1 MSEFLTKD
9 DFHEYVIKNRDRQDN
24 NKTEIIDT
32 LQTAIADLK
41 VDITKDVDSVG
52 GRVTKLEDDNKKQNR
67 VATAITALGG
77 ALLGLLAFLK

>member
-9 DFHEYVIKNRDRQDN
+9 DFYKYVSKNRDRQDD

-32 LQTAIADLK
+32 LQTAITDLT
-41 VDITKDVDSVG
+41 VDITKDIDSMG
-52 GRVTKLEDDNKKQNR
+52 GRVTKLEDHNIKQNR